1 MSPRVG
7 IAVPDFDNGNVLY
20 VSGTASILVGDE
32 ATALLPRTKLAIKVT
47 VASARYV
54 HAGLPFRGVFI
65 EYSPYN
71 PPVRYLLSER
81 APAATLSGGKSLSA
95 VLSGRQI
102 LTPNVARFT
111 FKLTAPLP
119 KGGGWK
125 PGQHVTLDFSEELD
139 MGYSHMADHA
149 PQSINDDFVRTFT
162 VSSALPR
169 DGSGDS
175 GDSGDSSSSTTI
187 TPTFDITV
195 RRHGPATNLLWRQ
208 PLRVPLEVPVLGFGG
223 KDDFHLPM
231 VNGDAG
237 AVFVAGGVGIT
248 PVLAQAR
255 LVLDAAVDFRL
266 LWSLRDEDLGLA
278 VDTFT
283 RIDGLAA
290 ATTLFVTGA
299 GTDTADLQ
307 TVKDMGVRV
316 EQRRVGEEDLQGLRG
331 KGLRFYLCA
340 APALV
345 KRITTWIEGESV
357 VWEDFGY

>member
-32 ATALLPRTKLAIKVT
+32 ATALLPRTKLAVKVA

-81 APAATLSGGKSLSA
+81 APAATLSGGRGLSA

-125 PGQHVTLDFSEELD
+125 PGQHVTLDFAEELD

-162 VSSALPR
+162 VSSAVPR
-169 DGSGDS
+169 GGGDG
-175 GDSGDSSSSTTI
+175 TT
-187 TPTFDITV
+187 TTFDITA

-223 KDDFHLPM
+223 KDDFHLPID
-231 VNGDAG
+231 NDDAVGG

-255 LVLDAAVDFRL
+255 LVLDAGVDFRL
-266 LWSLRDEDLGLA
+266 LWSLRDEDLPLA

-283 RIDGLAA
+283 RIDGLAS
-290 ATTLFVTGA
+290 ATTLFVTGTGA
-299 GTDTADLQ
+299 GADAADLQ
-307 TVKDMGVRV
+307 TVRDMGARV
-316 EQRRVGEEDLQGLRG
+316 EQRRVVEEDLQELRG